1 MSYIN
6 HPRLGQFWFVR
17 DICGIICAIM
27 TWLLVVYAQLVVLTI
42 ILGPVFDTVYGAV
55 NFVIF
60 ESLSFLAVASHI
72 RTMVTDPG
80 VVPQGTATKEAVDS
94 LGLRE
99 NQVVYKCPK
108 CCCIKPERAHHCS
121 VCNRCIRKMDH
132 HCPWVNN
139 CIGENNQKFFVLFT
153 MYIAMVSTHAFGL
166 AIHHFIGCVN
176 QEWRLCSQNGSP
188 ALTVILLILLIFEA
202 LLFAIFTMV
211 MFGSQIQAI
220 LSDETGIEQL
230 KKEAVRWR
238 RRSAWS
244 SFRAVFGRFSVA
256 WFSPFT
262 SVKLYEMAPNRCL
275 YSV

>member
-1 MSYIN
+1 MAYIN
-6 HPRLGQFWFVR
+6 HPRFGQIWFVR
-17 DICGIICAIM
+17 DICGIMCAVM
-27 TWLLVVYAQLVVLTI
+27 TWLLIMFAQAVVLII
-42 ILGPVFDTVYGAV
+42 ILAPVFDTFFGAV
-55 NFVIF
+55 NLIVF
-60 ESLSFLAVASHI
+60 ETLCFLACTSHI

-153 MYIAMVSTHAFGL
+153 MYIALVSSHSLFL
-166 AIHHFIGCVN
+166 AVKHLVGCIN
-176 QEWRLCSQNGSP
+176 EEFRLCSQQAAP
-188 ALTVILLILLIFEA
+188 ASIMVLLILLIFEA
-202 LLFAIFTMV
+202 LLFSIFTMV
-211 MFGSQIQAI
+211 MFFTQIQAI
-220 LSDETGIEQL
+220 IKDETGIEQL

-238 RRSAWS
+238 RQSARAS
-244 SFRAVFGRFSVA
+244 LRAVFGRFSLT

-262 SVKLYEMAPNRCL
+262 TVKLHEVAPSRCT
-275 YSV
+275 YAV

>member
-1 MSYIN
+1 MAYAA
-6 HPRLGQFWFVR
+6 HPRLGQIWFVR

-27 TWLLVVYAQLVVLTI
+27 TWLLILYAQCVVLIVI
-42 ILGPVFDTVYGAV
+42 ISPIFDTLFGVV
-55 NFVIF
+55 NLMVF
-60 ESLSFLAVASHI
+60 ELLCFLACASHI

-80 VVPQGTATKEAVDS
+80 VVPQGTATREAVDS

-121 VCNRCIRKMDH
+121 VCNRCVRKMDH

-153 MYIAMVSTHAFGL
+153 LYIALVSSHSLFL
-166 AIHHFIGCVN
+166 AIQHFVGCVN
-176 QEWRLCSQNGSP
+176 EEWRLCSQQGSP
-188 ALTVILLILLIFEA
+188 AATVILLILLIFEA

-230 KKEAVRWR
+230 KKEAIRWR

-244 SFRAVFGRFSVA
+244 SFRAVFGRFSLA

-262 SVKLYEMAPNRCL
+262 SVRLHEIAPARCM
-275 YSV
+275 YAV